1 VKKELRLSKSQAARW
16 ERARMQRFLRILEA
30 WAVWQNRRGYRVEAN
45 PDAGP
50 GTMRW
55 TAVKRPS

>member
-1 VKKELRLSKSQAARW
+1 
-16 ERARMQRFLRILEA
+16 MQRFLRILEA